1 MAQTVSLAPTVND
14 ATSSNIVV
22 AAGAE
27 VVIGLYVATGQLSD
41 AGQFEATVTQ
51 VTPGAAVSVTKLSAA
66 TPSLVFK
73 GPNTFAVVKPR
84 TLVAVGVFSE

>member
-1 MAQTVSLAPTVND
+1 MVQTVSLAPTVND
-14 ATSSNIVV
+14 GPSSNIVV
-22 AAGAE
+22 AEGAE

-51 VTPGAAVSVTKLSAA
+51 VTPGAPNNITKLSAA
-66 TPSLVFK
+66 VPSDIFK
-73 GPNTFAVVKPR
+73 GPNTFVVVKPR